1 MKKEYY
7 LSKSYLKSVVMLG
20 MNVKKELVKGEF
32 AKAVRKAA
40 LESLACKKTHS
51 EEYQIK
57 PKERKYKFE
66 WK

>member
-1 MKKEYY
+1 
-7 LSKSYLKSVVMLG
+7 MLG

-40 LESLACKKTHS
+40 LESLTCKKTHS
-51 EEYQIK
+51 EENQIK